1 MKERM
6 GEGKYET
13 WKDGRRKKRKK
24 RWENERKKKKMG
36 EGRKEKKKMGEGR
49 KERKDERRKL

>member
-1 MKERM
+1 M

-36 EGRKEKKKMGEGR
+36 EGRKEKEKMGE
-49 KERKDERRKL
+49 